1 MGICEEEESLHSTMK
16 NVVTSDSSTLR
27 LNIFNYEYFKV
38 NKKIINKGFKVK
50 QTLKKTSKCT
60 YIKIKN

>member
-1 MGICEEEESLHSTMK
+1 MK